1 MSTVNILKVPYDYQ
15 ILAKNGG
22 IVLDAYND
30 GTLHAATPGTVT
42 VYGDLNVIGDTTY
55 VSTTNTNVVDN
66 IIFLNSGESN
76 GYVTRGYAGLAISR
90 GDLSTLTNAATL
102 LYNDTFY
109 WTTGTISTSTRGIW
123 EFSRGDGVSLQSSA
137 IRINGIRMGA
147 GSRLNIFGQENPNS
161 VLNVSGT
168 IDYEN
173 NVVDDDDIPNKRYVD
188 QRVYSG
194 TDLAKRLVVGG
205 TSVTL
210 KDPGVLITDPYYEN
224 PAEVEIALGTSTNVV
239 FSLRQTNAAIQG
251 LQILDTNISVQSGR
265 ASNNLRITPYTTGTV
280 EIASALSLANI
291 NPPNVKPLHTNV
303 YSTSTVGGGGTGI
316 YFVNTQ
322 QADELISRR
331 RAIIY
336 SLIF

>member
-1 MSTVNILKVPYDYQ
+1 MSTVNILRVPNDYQ

-22 IVLDAYND
+22 IILDAYND
-30 GTLHAATPGTVT
+30 GTLHAATPGTIT

-76 GYVTRGYAGLAISR
+76 GYVTRGWSGIAISR
-90 GDLSTLTNAATL
+90 GDITTTTNAATL
-102 LYNDTFY
+102 LYNDTAY
-109 WTTGTISTSTRGIW
+109 WTTGTISTSTRGVW
-123 EFSRGDGVSLQSSA
+123 EFSVGDGVNLQASA
-137 IRINGIRMGA
+137 IRINAIRMGA
-147 GSRLNIFGQENPNS
+147 GGRLNIFGQENPNS

-168 IDYEN
+168 VNYED
-173 NVVDDDDIPNKRYVD
+173 NVIDDDDIPNKKYVD
-188 QRVYSG
+188 QRVFSG
-194 TDLAKRLVVGG
+194 TELAKQLVVGG

-210 KDPGVLITDPYYEN
+210 RDPAVLITDPFYEN

-239 FSLRQTNAAIQG
+239 FSLRSTNAAIQG
-251 LQILDTNISVQSGR
+251 LQILDTNIGVQSGR
-265 ASNNLRITPYTTGTV
+265 ASNNLRITPYSTGTV

-291 NPPNVKPLHTNV
+291 NPPAVKPQHTNV
-303 YSTSTVGGGGTGI
+303 YSTSTIGGGGTGI

-336 SLIF
+336 GLIF